1 MYKQGDDEHEGKW
14 NSARNCIYYSVTGFS
29 LATFFNAMFTHPYY
43 LQIVKTGMQ
52 VRIACCHLIY
62 RKSLRLSQAALR
74 HTTVGQIVNLLSN
87 DVIRYDWS
95 LVYISYL
102 IAGPIHAIIS
112 TAIIFWYLKIGYP
125 SLVGLVVIFFLYLP
139 FQSMK
144 FNSYFMFIYFI

>member
-52 VRIACCHLIY
+52 IRIACCHLIY

-87 DVIRYDWS
+87 DVMRFDWS
-95 LVYISYL
+95 LAFVSYL
-102 IAGPIHAIIS
+102 VAGPIHAVLS
-112 TAIIFWYLKIGYP
+112 TALICWYLKIGPP
-125 SLVGLVVIFFLYLP
+125 SFVGLLLITVLYLP
-139 FQSMK
+139 FQSK
-144 FNSYFMFIYFI
+144 KLIIYHE